1 MKSRFALP
9 HALLLFSP
17 LLAPAAG
24 ASESAAVAGRVVAAG
39 APVAGAQ
46 VRALGTTR
54 QAASDADGAFV
65 LDGLPPGRVVVEA
78 QSARHGRAVAALE
91 VATGE
96 TARVELALSREIH
109 GGELTV
115 TASPTARAGDE
126 LARPLSVLE
135 GTELLAALE
144 PTLGETLAKQPGVSS
159 TYFGPGASRPVIRG
173 QGGDRVR
180 VLDNGL
186 GTGDVSTTS
195 PDHALAL
202 DPLAAERVEIVRG
215 PATLLYGSG
224 AVGGVVNVLDDA
236 IPDYLPEERLTGS
249 LTLRVGTAAEERA
262 GSAELAGS
270 LGRFAWHADLSRRE
284 SDDVEIPGYA
294 ESAALR
300 AEEAAEGEGEEQEQA
315 FGVLP
320 NSAVE
325 TESGRFGLSWVGER
339 GFLGVSYARFDTLY
353 GVPGHAHEHA
363 AGEEHGGEEHEGE
376 EHEGEEEEAPVRID
390 LAQER
395 LDVRG
400 EWGLSRGLLRG
411 LELRFGSVD
420 YEHVELEGDEVG
432 TRFTTESREARLEAR
447 HRDFGTL
454 TGVWGAQWSEREF
467 VALGEEAF
475 VPANDASTRALFAF
489 EEVVSGALTWQFGA
503 RYEEIDFD
511 VADPALPD
519 RSFGGLSGS
528 AGVVWKVRE
537 PLGLMASIARS
548 VTAPNAEALYS
559 NGPHVATRVFE
570 VGDPTL
576 GEETSLN
583 AEVGVRGEAG
593 RFRGELTL
601 FRNDVDDFVYEAF
614 TGDEEDGL
622 PVVAFR
628 QDDARFTGFEA
639 QGHVEL
645 YHAGESHLELDLSLD
660 SVRAELRRS
669 GEPLPRIPPLR
680 YGAGLTWRSDRW
692 SASADVRRVEE
703 QERVAPFETA
713 TDGYTMV
720 GATLGWRFFVG
731 DTVHDLLLSGVNLG
745 DEEARVHASYLKEL
759 APLPGRDVRLTYR
772 VSF

>member
-1 MKSRFALP
+1 MRSRFIPL
-9 HALLLFSP
+9 HALFLSLP

-24 ASESAAVAGRVVAAG
+24 AVESATVTGRVVAAG

-54 QAASDADGAFV
+54 QASSDADGAFA

-78 QSARHGRAVAALE
+78 QSARHGRAVATLE
-91 VATGE
+91 VAAGE
-96 TARVELALSREIH
+96 VARVELVLSREIH

-115 TASPTARAGDE
+115 TASPSARAGDE
-126 LARPLSVLE
+126 LARPLSVLD
-135 GTELLAALE
+135 GAELLAALE

-195 PDHALAL
+195 PDHAVAL
-202 DPLAAERVEIVRG
+202 DPLAAERVEVVRG
-215 PATLLYGSG
+215 PATLLYGAG

-249 LTLRVGTAAEERA
+249 LTLRAGTAAEERA
-262 GSAELAGS
+262 GSVELAGS
-270 LGRFAWHADLSRRE
+270 LGRLAWHADLSRRE
-284 SDDVEIPGYA
+284 SDDIEIPGYA

-300 AEEAAEGEGEEQEQA
+300 AEEEAEGEGEEEEQA

-325 TESGRFGLSWVGER
+325 TESGRFGVSWVGDR

-363 AGEEHGGEEHEGE
+363 EGEEREGE
-376 EHEGEEEEAPVRID
+376 EHEEEEAPVRID

-400 EWGLSRGLLRG
+400 EWSLSRGLLRG
-411 LELRFGSVD
+411 LALRLGRVD

-432 TRFTTESREARLEAR
+432 TRFTTDSREARLEAR
-447 HRDFGTL
+447 HRDFGPL
-454 TGVWGAQWSEREF
+454 TGAWGAQWSEREF
-467 VALGEEAF
+467 VALGDEAF

-489 EEVVSGALTWQFGA
+489 EEVVSGPLTWQFGA
-503 RYEEIDFD
+503 RYEEIEFD

-519 RSFGGLSGS
+519 RSFDGLSGS
-528 AGVVWKVRE
+528 AGVVWMARE
-537 PLGLMASIARS
+537 ELSLVASIARS

-583 AEVGVRGEAG
+583 AEVGARGEAG

-645 YHAGESHLELDLSLD
+645 FHEDESHLELDLSVD
-660 SVRAELRRS
+660 SVRAEIRKS
-669 GEPLPRIPPLR
+669 GDPLPRIPPLR
-680 YGAGLTWRSDRW
+680 FGAGLTWRSDRW
-692 SASADVRRVEE
+692 SASADVRRVEA
-703 QERVAPFETA
+703 QDRVAPFESG
-713 TDGYTMV
+713 TDGYTLV
-720 GATLGWRFFVG
+720 GASLGWRFFVG
-731 DTVHDLLLSGVNLG
+731 DTVHDLLLSGANLT

-759 APLPGRDVRLTYR
+759 APLPERDLRLTYR